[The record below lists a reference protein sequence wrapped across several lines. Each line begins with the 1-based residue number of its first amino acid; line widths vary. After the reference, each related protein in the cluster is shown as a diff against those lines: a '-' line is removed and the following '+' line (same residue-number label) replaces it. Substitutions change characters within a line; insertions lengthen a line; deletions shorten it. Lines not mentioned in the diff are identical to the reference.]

1 MDSWNSFVLKWSVI
15 ALRIIAL
22 INGIIAV
29 TIVPALISDLGWN
42 QNLAAFA
49 FVSFIFILSIF
60 LSRAIS
66 QRRRQV

>member
-29 TIVPALISDLGWN
+29 TIVPTLISDFGWN

-49 FVSFIFILSIF
+49 FVSFISILSIF